1 MERSD
6 ALIKLVSVI
15 VFVAMMIYL
24 GVSFIS
30 SYRDPLRTVTV
41 RGMELHDGVDTQ
53 GYIVRDEQVIT
64 APDGNVAVTA
74 SDGDKLAAGETVA
87 YRYVGSAAM
96 ERAQRIGE
104 LRLRIRQLTALKNGR
119 NSEALARE
127 ALLDMSRV
135 ASSGNYKNLYGVEQ
149 DVRAYIFTA
158 AASTGGEEQEI
169 AALQAELDGLLA
181 ASSTDTENITAPWSG
196 TFSPMVDGFETVGPE
211 DLEDLTPDGVDSLF
225 SGDPTPESGA
235 IGRLSRGMR
244 WYYVTKVDEAAA
256 KKLRVGSVE
265 RLIFSKNYSSTLDMT
280 VDSMSIAED
289 GKCAVVFRCDKYLQD
304 VVGLRDVSAQIVF
317 GTLTGVSVPREAVH
331 LNEKG
336 ESVVYIL
343 EGVTAHETAINIIAE
358 SGDYYMVEAT
368 RTGLR
373 EGDLAI
379 VRANNLYD
387 GAVVER

>member
-1 MERSD
+1 M
-6 ALIKLVSVI
+6 
-15 VFVAMMIYL
+15 
-24 GVSFIS
+24 
-30 SYRDPLRTVTV
+30 
-41 RGMELHDGVDTQ
+41 
-53 GYIVRDEQVIT
+53 
-64 APDGNVAVTA
+64 
-74 SDGDKLAAGETVA
+74 
-87 YRYVGSAAM
+87 
-96 ERAQRIGE
+96 
-104 LRLRIRQLTALKNGR
+104 
-119 NSEALARE
+119 
-127 ALLDMSRV
+127 
-135 ASSGNYKNLYGVEQ
+135 
-149 DVRAYIFTA
+149 
-158 AASTGGEEQEI
+158 
-169 AALQAELDGLLA
+169 
-181 ASSTDTENITAPWSG
+181 
-196 TFSPMVDGFETVGPE
+196 
-211 DLEDLTPDGVDSLF
+211 
-225 SGDPTPESGA
+225 
-235 IGRLSRGMR
+235 
-244 WYYVTKVDEAAA
+244 TKVDEAAA